1 MKITLRVLGCKVSQY
16 DAALLEGML
25 QSAGGCIQP
34 AAPDSEV
41 FLVCGC
47 AVTHKAAQEA
57 QQIARRFQRIN
68 PQAAVIFYGCIGQHL
83 KSIGSVCFGPGE
95 KGNLL
100 THLGLRELDPVLPL
114 WTWRRTR
121 GLIQVQEGCDAHCTY
136 CIVPHLR
143 GRSCSKPMSQVLEE
157 ASAQIASGCRELVIT
172 GVHLSAYGRDLPDK
186 PTLLGLAERLNQLT
200 GLARLRISSLEPMDL
215 TVETIAGLG
224 KLDHICP
231 HLHLPLQSGSDHI
244 LKQMGRGY
252 NRDHYL
258 ELATGFARTWPDGA
272 LTTDILIGFPGESA
286 EDFAQ
291 TVEVIGQV
299 RFPRMHLFRFSPR
312 PGTPAAG
319 FPAQVSAAVQK
330 ERLQHLKSIGT
341 GLARTYRSRFL
352 GHNLSI
358 LVEQISP
365 QGEAQG
371 LTANYLRLRVP
382 SPSCHVG
389 ELVEVAVQ
397 DSSFV
402 EDSALCG
409 EKI

>member
-1 MKITLRVLGCKVSQY
+1 MKITLGVLGCKVSQY

-25 QSAGGCIQP
+25 RSAGGCIQP
-34 AAPDSEV
+34 AALDSEV

-68 PQAAVIFYGCIGQHL
+68 PQAVVIFYGCIGQHL
-83 KSIGSVCFGPGE
+83 KSNGFVGFGPGE
-95 KGNLL
+95 KRNLL
-100 THLGLRELDPVLPL
+100 THLGLGGLDPVLPL
-114 WTWRRTR
+114 WTWQRTR
-121 GLIQVQEGCDAHCTY
+121 GLIQVQEGCDHHCTY

-143 GRSCSKPMSQVLEE
+143 GVSCSKPMSQVLEE

-186 PTLLGLAERLNQLT
+186 PTLLELAEGLNQLP

-215 TVETIAGLG
+215 TVEIMAGLG

-231 HLHLPLQSGSDHI
+231 HLHLPLQSGSDRI
-244 LKQMGRGY
+244 LAQMGRGY
-252 NRDHYL
+252 NRDHFL
-258 ELATGFARTWPDGA
+258 ELATGFARIWPDGA
-272 LTTDILIGFPGESA
+272 LTTDILIGFPGETA

-291 TVEVIGQV
+291 TVEIIGHV

-312 PGTPAAG
+312 PGTPAAD
-319 FPAQVSAAVQK
+319 FPAQVSAEVQK
-330 ERLQHLKSIGT
+330 ERLQQLKSIGT
-341 GLARTYRSRFL
+341 ELARTYRSRFL
-352 GHNLSI
+352 GRKLSI
-358 LVEQISP
+358 LVEQVSP

-371 LTANYLRLRVP
+371 LTANYLRLRAS
-382 SPSCHVG
+382 SPSYRAG
-389 ELVEVAVQ
+389 ELVEVTVQ

-402 EDSALCG
+402 EDSALRG

>member
-1 MKITLRVLGCKVSQY
+1 MKITLGVLGCKVSQY

-25 QSAGGCIQP
+25 RSAGGSTQS

-47 AVTHKAAQEA
+47 AVTHKAAREA

-68 PQAAVIFYGCIGQHL
+68 PQAAVIYYGCIGQHL
-83 KSIGSVCFGPGE
+83 KADGFVCFGPGE

-100 THLGLRELDPVLPL
+100 THLGLEMPDPTSPL

-143 GRSCSKPMSQVLEE
+143 GRSCSKPVSQVLEE

-172 GVHLSAYGRDLPDK
+172 GVHLSAYGRDLPEK
-186 PTLLGLAERLNQLT
+186 PTLLGLVEGLNGLS

-215 TVETIAGLG
+215 TAETITALG
-224 KLDHICP
+224 TLDRVCP

-244 LKQMGRGY
+244 LRQMGRGY
-252 NRDHYL
+252 DRDHYL
-258 ELATGFARTWPDGA
+258 ELAASFARTWPDGA
-272 LTTDILIGFPGESA
+272 LTTDILIGFPGETA

-291 TVEVIGQV
+291 TTEIIGQV
-299 RFPRMHLFRFSPR
+299 RFPRMHLFRYSPR
-312 PGTPAAG
+312 PGTPAAD
-319 FPAQVSAAVQK
+319 FPTQVPAPVQK
-330 ERLQHLKSIGT
+330 ERLQSLQSIGRELT
-341 GLARTYRSRFL
+341 QTYRSRFL
-352 GHNLSI
+352 GRTLSI
-358 LVEQISP
+358 LVEQVSP

-382 SPSCHVG
+382 APSCQVG
-389 ELVEVAVQ
+389 DLVEVPVREN
-397 DSSFV
+397 SFV
-402 EDSALCG
+402 VGSARCE

>member
-1 MKITLRVLGCKVSQY
+1 MKITLKVLGCKVSQY

-25 QSAGGCIQP
+25 RSAGGSVQP
-34 AAPDSEV
+34 AAPDSEI

-83 KSIGSVCFGPGE
+83 KSNGFVGFGPGE

-100 THLGLRELDPVLPL
+100 THLGFIGLDSSLPH

-121 GLIQVQEGCDAHCTY
+121 GLIQVQEGCDHHCTY
-136 CIVPHLR
+136 CIVPQLR
-143 GRSCSKPMSQVLEE
+143 GRSCSKPMGQVLEE
-157 ASAQIASGCRELVIT
+157 ASVQVASGLRELVIT

-186 PTLLGLAERLNQLT
+186 PTLLGLAEGLNALP
-200 GLARLRISSLEPMDL
+200 GLVRLRISSLEPMDL
-215 TVETIAGLG
+215 TLETMAGLG
-224 KLDHICP
+224 KLEHICP
-231 HLHLPLQSGSDHI
+231 HLHLPLQSGSDTI
-244 LKQMGRGY
+244 LKRMGRGY
-252 NRDHYL
+252 SRDHYL
-258 ELATGFARTWPDGA
+258 ALAAGFARIWPDGA
-272 LTTDILIGFPGESA
+272 LTTDILIGFPGETA

-291 TVEVIGQV
+291 TLEIVGQV

-312 PGTPAAG
+312 PGTPAAD
-319 FPAQVSAAVQK
+319 FPDQVPATVQK
-330 ERLQHLKSIGT
+330 ERLQHLKSVGT
-341 GLARTYRSRFL
+341 ELARAYRSRFL
-352 GHNLSI
+352 GRNLPI
-358 LVEQISP
+358 LVERISP

-382 SPSCHVG
+382 SPFCRVG
-389 ELVEVAVQ
+389 ELVEVNVE

-402 EDSALCG
+402 DNSAFGG